1 MTEIMINT
9 AMDILIYSLSNLLR
23 IYLLRKYIQIF
34 VGDEEYSGYP
44 LPGRGREALAY
55 GLFFVVNTCLS
66 LSLHMI
72 WVNITVNI
80 VGIGLLVLMYT
91 RNLKIVSFAVFA
103 IYLIHMICDT
113 TSYFLLTDYVPR
125 GKMETGIFSGVV
137 TSFLIFICGLLLEK
151 IINHRKNMEA
161 VQNLPLILVPL
172 CSIVMGCAML
182 YVSGKENIRAMVV
195 IVSIGLLL
203 LNFLV
208 MCLYNLLLKSFSQKY
223 ENEMLRQK
231 VRIYANQIDIILQN
245 EDKVRTLKHDMK
257 HHMNELKL
265 LAGQKHVREIQ
276 DYIDSMEEFIENPG
290 EIVAS
295 GNVEFDSVLNYM
307 LQKARSCLRTV
318 NARVVIPRGID
329 HSFDINVILG
339 NLLENAIR
347 AAGESEEKLLN
358 VRVRMRRG
366 VLLVEVENSFRQDGL
381 VRKSGIRAKEVY
393 ATTKKDKENH
403 GIGLYSVRKMVEKYN
418 GIMEVHPKGNL
429 FCVKLMLYMA

>member
-1 MTEIMINT
+1 
-9 AMDILIYSLSNLLR
+9 
-23 IYLLRKYIQIF
+23 
-34 VGDEEYSGYP
+34 
-44 LPGRGREALAY
+44 
-55 GLFFVVNTCLS
+55 
-66 LSLHMI
+66 
-72 WVNITVNI
+72 
-80 VGIGLLVLMYT
+80 
-91 RNLKIVSFAVFA
+91 
-103 IYLIHMICDT
+103 
-113 TSYFLLTDYVPR
+113 
-125 GKMETGIFSGVV
+125 
-137 TSFLIFICGLLLEK
+137 
-151 IINHRKNMEA
+151 
-161 VQNLPLILVPL
+161 
-172 CSIVMGCAML
+172 ML